1 MQDKKQKEVK
11 VLQNELNRINADI
24 ERIVVA
30 IAKAPLESLIE
41 KLQVLENQKNGL
53 KENINKIQQVPD
65 FEVTIQEMKSLI
77 KKAEKMLEENSVPF
91 KELIDLV
98 VKEIVVNRDNIQIYM
113 CFNKKFIQE
122 R

>member
-24 ERIVVA
+24 ERIVEA

-53 KENINKIQQVPD
+53 KENINQIQQVPD

-113 CFNKKFIQE
+113 CFDKKFIQE

>member
-24 ERIVVA
+24 ERIVEA

-53 KENINKIQQVPD
+53 KENINKIQRVPD

-113 CFNKKFIQE
+113 CFDKKFIQE

>member
-24 ERIVVA
+24 ERIVEA

-53 KENINKIQQVPD
+53 KENINKIVTCPD
-65 FEVTIQEMKSLI
+65 KEPRLTSHFSEEYTVCYAGSLI
-77 KKAEKMLEENSVPF
+77 T
-91 KELIDLV
+91 
-98 VKEIVVNRDNIQIYM
+98 
-113 CFNKKFIQE
+113 
-122 R
+122 

>member
-24 ERIVVA
+24 ERIVEA

-113 CFNKKFIQE
+113 CFDKKFIQE

>member
-1 MQDKKQKEVK
+1 M
-11 VLQNELNRINADI
+11 
-24 ERIVVA
+24 
-30 IAKAPLESLIE
+30 
-41 KLQVLENQKNGL
+41 
-53 KENINKIQQVPD
+53 
-65 FEVTIQEMKSLI
+65 TIQEMKSLI

-113 CFNKKFIQE
+113 CFDKKFIQE

>member
-1 MQDKKQKEVK
+1 MFSTTPPRPR
-11 VLQNELNRINADI
+11 VLLKRKPTSVPIN
-24 ERIVVA
+24 V
-30 IAKAPLESLIE
+30 
-41 KLQVLENQKNGL
+41 
-53 KENINKIQQVPD
+53 INKIQQVPD

-113 CFNKKFIQE
+113 CFDKKFIQE

>member
-1 MQDKKQKEVK
+1 MQTLSESWGDC
-11 VLQNELNRINADI
+11 
-24 ERIVVA
+24 
-30 IAKAPLESLIE
+30 KAPLESWLKSYKYWRSKKRIE
-41 KLQVLENQKNGL
+41 R
-53 KENINKIQQVPD
+53 NINKIQQVPD

-113 CFNKKFIQE
+113 CFW
-122 R
+122 